1 MWHSSHVITSF
12 LFLRSKNVMFFVLK
26 SVSLSLIMFWF
37 ALSNWTR
44 QILCTVP
51 GIVRSKVKVSYDKI
65 FVHVEGHCKY
75 IYISGLR
82 LLGIGRNQY
91 IDLMNQCRSSKVS
104 TQHKTNPCHC
114 HLKSDL
120 VTFSSVFF
128 LPQKFFRRKPPKD
141 LLPAQPI
148 ETVTF
153 EYWWLVNVGY
163 ITEEDVKVI

>member
-1 MWHSSHVITSF
+1 
-12 LFLRSKNVMFFVLK
+12 MFFVLK

-114 HLKSDL
+114 HLQSDL

-128 LPQKFFRRKPPKD
+128 LTTEIFPTETSKRPAARTTYRNCD
-141 LLPAQPI
+141 LWI
-148 ETVTF
+148 
-153 EYWWLVNVGY
+153 LVACQRGLHHRGRCQGHINLF
-163 ITEEDVKVI
+163 